1 MMGNERLSQT
11 QTTISRRDFAVR
23 KHSKSPSLELFLKM
37 TEQICVVESAATQA
51 DTVE

>member
-11 QTTISRRDFAVR
+11 QTAISRRNLAVR
-23 KHSKSPSLELFLKM
+23 KHAKSPSLELFLKV
-37 TEQICVVESAATQA
+37 TKEICVVESAATQA